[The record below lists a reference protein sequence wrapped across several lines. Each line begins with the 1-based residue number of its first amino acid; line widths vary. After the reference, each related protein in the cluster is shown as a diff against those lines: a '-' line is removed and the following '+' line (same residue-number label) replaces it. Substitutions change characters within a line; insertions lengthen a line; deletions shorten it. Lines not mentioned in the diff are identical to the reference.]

1 MRGGCVLLLCTA
13 LAVSFA
19 SCSLATGS
27 DNVSGGDLT
36 GVWMGDLTVDHVHGQ
51 RGLSAST
58 SASPS
63 FSSNP
68 RLVAFTDAGRV
79 SSGASIS
86 TRESGACEDGFPG
99 TRDARAYG
107 ELVGQKRKFRTR
119 WEFRV
124 KKR

>member
-1 MRGGCVLLLCTA
+1 MRGGCVLLLCAA
-13 LAVSFA
+13 LTVSVA
-19 SCSLATGS
+19 GRLATGS
-27 DNVSGGDLT
+27 DNSSGGDLA
-36 GVWMGDLTVDHVHGQ
+36 GVWIGDLTVDHVHGQ

-68 RLVAFTDAGRV
+68 RSMAFTDAGRV

-99 TRDARAYG
+99 ARDARADG
-107 ELVGQKRKFRTR
+107 ERAGQNGNFGLDGNS
-119 WEFRV
+119 E
-124 KKR
+124 

>member
-13 LAVSFA
+13 LAVSVA
-19 SCSLATGS
+19 GCSPATGS
-27 DNVSGGDLT
+27 DNLSGGDLA
-36 GVWMGDLTVDHVHGQ
+36 GVWIGDLTVDHVHGQ
-51 RGLSAST
+51 RALSAST

-68 RLVAFTDAGRV
+68 RSMAFTDAGRV

-99 TRDARAYG
+99 ARDARADG
-107 ELVGQKRKFRTR
+107 ERVGQNGNFGLDGNS
-119 WEFRV
+119 E
-124 KKR
+124 